1 MKVLD
6 VFEDRYSAGLLLA
19 EIIIKAKPVNPI
31 VYAIPRGGVIVAAPI
46 AQQLGCPLD
55 VAIAKKIVLPTNPET
70 ALGAVTAE
78 GYMLEM
84 GKEYCTP
91 NEWSHAVQYAR
102 SKAEGLLQTFQ
113 PFRPHLEISDTTAI
127 LVDDGIATG
136 ATIAVIAAAMRILP
150 YREIWL
156 AAPVA
161 PLIMPKEINSRIDKI
176 IILEYPEIFV
186 SVSHF
191 YRHFPEVTTSEALSS
206 FQAANLELSALVN

>member
-6 VFEDRYSAGLLLA
+6 IFEDRYTAGLQLA
-19 EIIIKAKPVNPI
+19 EMIVKAKPVNPI

-46 AQQLGCPLD
+46 AQKLGCPLD

-91 NEWSHAVQYAR
+91 SEWSHAVQYAR
-102 SKAEGLLQTFQ
+102 NKAEVLLHTFQ
-113 PFRPHLEISDTTAI
+113 PFRPQLEIAGTIAI

-136 ATIAVIAAAMRILP
+136 ATIAAIADSMRIQP
-150 YREIWL
+150 YKEIWL

-161 PLIMPKEINSRIDKI
+161 PLRMPKAITSRIDKV
-176 IILEYPEIFV
+176 IILERPEIFV

-191 YRHFPEVTTSEALSS
+191 YRHFSEVTTSEALSY
-206 FQAANLELSALVN
+206 FQVANLELAAS

>member
-6 VFEDRYSAGLLLA
+6 VFEDRYTAGLQLA
-19 EIIIKAKPVNPI
+19 EIIVKAKPVNPI
-31 VYAIPRGGVIVAAPI
+31 VYAIPRGGVVVAAPI

-55 VAIAKKIVLPTNPET
+55 VAIAKKIALPTNPET

-91 NEWSHAVQYAR
+91 SEWSHAVQYAR
-102 SKAEGLLQTFQ
+102 SKAEFLLHTFQ
-113 PFRPHLEISDTTAI
+113 PFRPQLEIAGTTAI

-136 ATIAVIAAAMRILP
+136 ATIAAIAASMRIQP
-150 YREIWL
+150 YKEIWL

-161 PLIMPKEINSRIDKI
+161 PLRMPKAITSRIDKV
-176 IILEYPEIFV
+176 IILERPEIFV

-191 YRHFPEVTTSEALSS
+191 YRHFSEVTISEALSY
-206 FQAANLELSALVN
+206 FQVANLELAAS